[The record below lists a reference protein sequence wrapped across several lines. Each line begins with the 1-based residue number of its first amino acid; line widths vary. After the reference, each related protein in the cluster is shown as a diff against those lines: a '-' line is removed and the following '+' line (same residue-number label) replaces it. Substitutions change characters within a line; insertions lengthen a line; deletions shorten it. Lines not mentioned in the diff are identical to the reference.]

1 MFAAKKTDQVSA
13 AGIQYVGGTSGSFT
27 VETAAT
33 PTTISLT
40 SLTGG
45 IASAPSIGDLIVVT
59 TGLGGVNNYP
69 IYSTGKLLLNNY
81 ANSSAD
87 NLINIWAKYALLDE
101 DLTLVRFL
109 TDGSSSTNRHYCT
122 TVHVYRGATGYFVP
136 ASVLTS
142 ASSLTTA
149 IPNPPSITPTVA
161 GSIIHVAGSAGHQ
174 RGQQNFTA
182 SYLSNFISIGGPD
195 LQHDTT
201 TGAGYITWTSG
212 AYDPAA
218 WTFSGVD
225 ATNYANNSASLAIA
239 PKTAV
244 TTPTWVGGT
253 RAVTADGV
261 GSTTIVINKPSG
273 VVQND
278 LMVAIVTADDTGSN
292 KTFTGPTGW
301 TEAGDFGGLAVYY
314 KTAGASET
322 STYTFTCSSGQVL
335 SGIIM
340 AFRNAAWDLI
350 GASATGPTP
359 TLPSITL
366 SSNNSTVIA
375 FVKAGDKVDLASN
388 ITDDSYT
395 YVYKETASVQAFT
408 MVIAIKEGVA
418 SGSTGTVTSVTTKNS
433 SARGFLIGIK
443 PA

>member
-27 VETAAT
+27 VEAAST
-33 PTTISLT
+33 STTISLT

-59 TGLGGVNNYP
+59 TGLGGVNDYP
-69 IYSTGKLLLNNY
+69 IFSTGKTLLTNY
-81 ANSSAD
+81 ANSNAD

-101 DLTLVRFL
+101 DLTLVRFIN
-109 TDGSSSTNRHYCT
+109 DGATSTNRHYCT

-182 SYLSNFISIGGPD
+182 SYLSGFISIGGPD

-201 TGAGYITWTSG
+201 TGAGYVTWTSG

-225 ATNYANNSASLAIA
+225 ATSYANNSASLAIA

-253 RAVTADGV
+253 RAISA
-261 GSTTIVINKPSG
+261 GSATIVINKPSG

-278 LMVAIVTADDTGSN
+278 LMVAIVTANDTGAA

-301 TEAGDFGGLAVYY
+301 TEAGEFGGLAVYY
-314 KTAGASET
+314 KTAGASEG
-322 STYTFTCSSGQVL
+322 SNYTFTCSAVQTI

-350 GASATGPTP
+350 GTSATGLTP

-375 FVKAGDKVDLASN
+375 FVRSGGNQDFGMN
-388 ITDDSYT
+388 ITDNSYT
-395 YVYKETASVQAFT
+395 YVYKDVASLDT
-408 MVIAIKEGVA
+408 HTTVIAIKEGVA
-418 SGSTGTVTSVTTKNS
+418 SGSTGTVTSTTNKNS
-433 SARGFLIGIK
+433 SAEGFLIGIK